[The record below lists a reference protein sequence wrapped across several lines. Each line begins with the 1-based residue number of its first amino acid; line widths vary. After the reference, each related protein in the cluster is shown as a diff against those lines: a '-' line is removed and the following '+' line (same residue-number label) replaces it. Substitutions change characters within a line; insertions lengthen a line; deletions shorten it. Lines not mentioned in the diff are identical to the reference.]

1 MMCVLGLMVRKE
13 RIVVMTSD
21 SLLLFVDKR
30 CYVLENQKTLSI
42 ELVMSDRVRI
52 DDYELLEK
60 KSEGEWFDEYK
71 ARNRT
76 TNEIVLMTRV
86 KNGLDVKRIESRF
99 TQLKKRSNEHLVRYI
114 DAVKQDDELWIV
126 MENND
131 CYSLT
136 QFLEHKDYMTI
147 EQLREIARGCLLGL
161 KYLHKRGIM
170 HGDVR
175 PVNLFLTEDGVLKL
189 GYYGLT
195 TQAECYSIKEADCE
209 GVRSFAPE
217 VFEGEYK
224 MKSDVWSLGIALI
237 ELMGMRPYDGYGGLL
252 MRMKIRDCRLPFK
265 EEDIESEELLDYL
278 KKCFLKKEE
287 RSSVNAL
294 LNHPFVKEYKEEVL
308 IPLMKMLKYQE
319 YCEWIVKTDGKDA
332 YLMVCK
338 NGMCWYEGLVEKS
351 HSVVMEMR
359 LNGVTEVDI
368 ASHKLIR
375 VNGEEVKAIQHNV
388 VLDLNDEGE
397 RWEGDVL
404 HNKPYGW
411 GVLYDSENRRVYEG
425 FRVGNVNVCYGTRY
439 YSDIQRVEYE
449 GGWCEGM
456 RWGRGTHYDRNGNIV
471 FAGEWMNNE
480 PLSKRV
486 VVNEENQL
494 LHSHIQELI
503 MSNNSCNGKEWS
515 VLGLSLMSNL
525 RVLEVGDDCFENVEE
540 VKLIGLSQLERVEI
554 GENSFTKCNHNTDF
568 DWNRHFYLK
577 NCERL
582 RELKIGCGSFR
593 DYIVCEIES
602 VPSLEVIEMGELN
615 ER

>member
-1 MMCVLGLMVRKE
+1 M
-13 RIVVMTSD
+13 
-21 SLLLFVDKR
+21 
-30 CYVLENQKTLSI
+30 
-42 ELVMSDRVRI
+42 
-52 DDYELLEK
+52 
-60 KSEGEWFDEYK
+60 
-71 ARNRT
+71 
-76 TNEIVLMTRV
+76 
-86 KNGLDVKRIESRF
+86 
-99 TQLKKRSNEHLVRYI
+99 
-114 DAVKQDDELWIV
+114 
-126 MENND
+126 
-131 CYSLT
+131 
-136 QFLEHKDYMTI
+136 
-147 EQLREIARGCLLGL
+147 
-161 KYLHKRGIM
+161 
-170 HGDVR
+170 
-175 PVNLFLTEDGVLKL
+175 
-189 GYYGLT
+189 
-195 TQAECYSIKEADCE
+195 
-209 GVRSFAPE
+209 
-217 VFEGEYK
+217 
-224 MKSDVWSLGIALI
+224 
-237 ELMGMRPYDGYGGLL
+237 
-252 MRMKIRDCRLPFK
+252 
-265 EEDIESEELLDYL
+265 
-278 KKCFLKKEE
+278 
-287 RSSVNAL
+287 
-294 LNHPFVKEYKEEVL
+294 KEYKEEVL

-332 YLMVCK
+332 YLMMCK
-338 NGMCWYEGLVEKS
+338 NDMCWYEGLVEKS

-404 HNKPYGW
+404 NNQPYGW

-425 FRVGNVNVCYGTRY
+425 FRIRGVNVCYGTRY

-540 VKLIGLSQLERVEI
+540 VKLIGLRQLERVEI

-615 ER
+615 ERSNNFKYVSVLELKSECDGMT